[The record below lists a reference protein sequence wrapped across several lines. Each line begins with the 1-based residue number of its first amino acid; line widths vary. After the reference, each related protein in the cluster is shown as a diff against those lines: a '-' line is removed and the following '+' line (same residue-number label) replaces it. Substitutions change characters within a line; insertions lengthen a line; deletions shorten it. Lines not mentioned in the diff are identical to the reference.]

1 MEEVSRTGE
10 MKIISLILYMCSVTA
25 NTCMPPFVWPT
36 QFTDSYECMVA
47 GYSEALRKTKEI
59 GPEEMNKHK
68 IFIKFDCIES
78 QIIIPKE
85 KPTKQP
91 KVET

>member
-1 MEEVSRTGE
+1 
-10 MKIISLILYMCSVTA
+10 MKVVSLILYMCSVTA
-25 NTCMPPFVWPT
+25 NTCMPPYVWPT
-36 QFTDSYECMVA
+36 QFGNSYDCMVV
-47 GYSEALRKTKEI
+47 GYEEALKKTKEI

-78 QIIIPKE
+78 KIIVPKKKHIE
-85 KPTKQP
+85 QP

>member
-1 MEEVSRTGE
+1 
-10 MKIISLILYMCSVTA
+10 MKVISLILYMCSVTA

-36 QFTDSYECMVA
+36 QFGDSYECMIA
-47 GYSEALRKTKEI
+47 GYEEAIRKTKEI
-59 GPEEMNKHK
+59 GREEMNKHK

-78 QIIIPKE
+78 KIIIPKK
-85 KPTKQP
+85 KPKEQP

>member
-10 MKIISLILYMCSVTA
+10 MKVITLLLYMCSAVA
-25 NTCMPPFVWPT
+25 NTCMPAYEWPT
-36 QFTDSYECMVA
+36 KYSSTYECMIM
-47 GYSEALRKTKEI
+47 GYAEALRKTQEI
-59 GPEEMNKHK
+59 GEESVNTHQ
-68 IFIKFDCIES
+68 IYIKFNCIENT
-78 QIIIPKE
+78 IILPKE

>member
-1 MEEVSRTGE
+1 
-10 MKIISLILYMCSVTA
+10 MKVITLILYMCSTVA

-36 QFTDSYECMVA
+36 QFENSYDCMVA
-47 GYSEALRKTKEI
+47 GYKESLRKTQEI
-59 GPEEMNKHK
+59 GEEEINKHK

-78 QIIIPKE
+78 KIIVPKK
-85 KPTKQP
+85 KPIEQP

>member
-1 MEEVSRTGE
+1 
-10 MKIISLILYMCSVTA
+10 MKIVSLILYMCSVTA
-25 NTCMPPFVWPT
+25 NTCMPPYVWPT
-36 QFTDSYECMVA
+36 QFESSYECMIA
-47 GYSEALRKTKEI
+47 GYEEAIRKTKEI
-59 GPEEMNKHK
+59 GREEMNKHK

-85 KPTKQP
+85 KPLEQP

>member
-1 MEEVSRTGE
+1 
-10 MKIISLILYMCSVTA
+10 MCSVTA

-36 QFTDSYECMVA
+36 QFGDSYECMIA
-47 GYSEALRKTKEI
+47 GYEEAIRKTKEI
-59 GPEEMNKHK
+59 GREEMNKHK

-78 QIIIPKE
+78 EIIVPKK
-85 KPTKQP
+85 KPIEQP